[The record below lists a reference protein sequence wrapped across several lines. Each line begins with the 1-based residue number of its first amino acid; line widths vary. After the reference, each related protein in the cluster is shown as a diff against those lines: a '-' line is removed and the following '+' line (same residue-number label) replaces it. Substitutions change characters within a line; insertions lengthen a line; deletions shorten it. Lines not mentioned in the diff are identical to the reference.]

1 MRTQPRSRASGSFPL
16 GRLLW
21 AVPFLRR
28 RRLHRVRRQRDPVG
42 PERCSAFV
50 DMYVPPGADE
60 VIIDEW
66 LKMWDQVLREDAEA
80 TNRRQLGYG
89 SGKIPAGCLMLKTE
103 HNLQAFMSRTYQAL
117 ALMTRFLPNS
127 SDCSW
132 SASTE
137 TFPLRK
143 ANAGERPGES

>member
-1 MRTQPRSRASGSFPL
+1 
-16 GRLLW
+16 
-21 AVPFLRR
+21 
-28 RRLHRVRRQRDPVG
+28 VG

-66 LKMWDQVLREDAEA
+66 LKMWDC
-80 TNRRQLGYG
+80 
-89 SGKIPAGCLMLKTE
+89 PMLKTE
-103 HNLQAFMSRTYQAL
+103 HNLQAFMTRTYQAL
-117 ALMTRFLPNS
+117 ALMTSFLPNS
-127 SDCSW
+127 SDCPW

-143 ANAGERPGES
+143 AKAG